1 MSVTELEI
9 LAERIETIARDAIMF
24 NTKRETLIYL
34 MRELAQDLQDEAD
47 QLAAG
52 IERELADDRAY
63 ISSL

>member
-9 LAERIETIARDAIMF
+9 LAERIETIARDADMF
-24 NTKRETLIYL
+24 GTSRATLIYL

-47 QLAAG
+47 QLAAN

-63 ISSL
+63 LSSL